1 MTGMQEEAGN
11 SEETEMTKRRARWFL
26 LLPLALVLAIP
37 MVGSQPAG
45 AQTKSYYEGKQI
57 RFIVHTA
64 AGGGYDLWTRLVTR
78 HWAKH
83 IPGNPS
89 FVVQNMPGG
98 GGITAAN
105 YIYNQMPKDG
115 TGMGMIGRNLPLKAV
130 LGDKAVRFDPEKF
143 GWIGSPEDAN
153 YVCGVKAGS
162 PAETVEAAFKTEIL
176 MAGAGAGT
184 GTSTLP
190 PLLSSLLGL
199 KLKLVEGYPSS
210 TAGMLAVERG
220 EVHGLCQSY
229 VSMRDQRP
237 GWIESGKLK
246 ILFNCERK
254 PIAGLKAP
262 SIFEFAKTDEQR
274 QILTLFAATTE
285 FGRPFITPPD
295 VPADILA
302 LLQSTFEK
310 AMTDSELK
318 SEAAKQ
324 NLAIS
329 VMKGTELL
337 SLVRDM
343 KKSPPAALEKMR
355 QLVPNP

>member
-1 MTGMQEEAGN
+1 MSIFYRSRLVCTLAV
-11 SEETEMTKRRARWFL
+11 
-26 LLPLALVLAIP
+26 ALVGTLLA
-37 MVGSQPAG
+37 MQPAS
-45 AQTKSYYEGKQI
+45 AQSAKGFYEGKQI
-57 RFIVHTA
+57 RFVVHTA
-64 AGGGYDLWTRLVTR
+64 AGGGYDLWTRVVTR
-78 HWAKH
+78 HWGKH

-89 FVVQNMPGG
+89 FVIQNMPGG

-153 YVCGVKAGS
+153 YVCGVKAGA
-162 PAETVEAAFKTEIL
+162 PAESVEALYKNEVLF
-176 MAGAGAGT
+176 AGAGAGT

-199 KLKLVEGYPSS
+199 RMKLVEGYPSS

-229 VSMRDQRP
+229 VSMREQRP
-237 GWIESGKLK
+237 GWLENGTLK

-262 SIFEFAKTDEQR
+262 SIFEYAKTDEQR
-274 QILTLFAATTE
+274 DILTLFAATTE
-285 FGRPFITPPD
+285 FGRPFLTPPD
-295 VPADILA
+295 VPADRLA
-302 LLQSTFEK
+302 LLQQTFEK
-310 AMTDSELK
+310 TLTDPELVAETK
-318 SEAAKQ
+318 KQ
-324 NLAIS
+324 NLEIS
-329 VMKGTELL
+329 LAKGSELL
-337 SLVRDM
+337 ALVRDM
-343 KKSPPAALEKMR
+343 KKAPPAAIEKMKE
-355 QLVPNP
+355 LVPNP